1 MSKQPSAAKLA
12 GLVVVVLAL
21 LVGAAFAGYQ
31 RSAAAADGA
40 ETPSATVV
48 RGTIQSSVPADG
60 RVAVGQW
67 ELTFATNGTVEKVL
81 VSEGETVSAGDVLA
95 TLNSDKADAQVSQA
109 SASVSGARAK
119 LDGLLDLPRSQD
131 VAAKQALV
139 DAAESG
145 VLSAQEAY
153 DLLRAESAESTVSAL
168 ELQGKRAALA
178 SAESQLTVA
187 EANLTVAKT
196 PASAA
201 DVASARAALDQ
212 AQGGLSAAQSALADT
227 VIKAPGDGVV
237 LTIGVSEGQAS
248 SSASASGANQAS
260 AIVVAKLGENYLEGS
275 VDESDASAVK
285 VGMPVDILVD
295 ALDGRTVSG
304 TVTFVATTALVDP
317 SGLAT
322 FSIRAETD
330 EPIDELAAGMAVR
343 MQIITD
349 RVADVLVIPTVT
361 VSRAD
366 GKAVVS
372 VIGTDGVLSV
382 TLVELGRTDGKM
394 VEVKSGLDE
403 GQKIALSTKVVEK

>member
-1 MSKQPSAAKLA
+1 MSKKNSAAKLA
-12 GLVVVVLAL
+12 ALVVIALVL

-31 RSAAAADGA
+31 RTAAAADGA
-40 ETPSATVV
+40 DIPSATVV
-48 RGTIQSSVPADG
+48 SGTIQSSVPADG

-109 SASVSGARAK
+109 NAAVSAARAK
-119 LDGLLDLPRSQD
+119 LNGLLDLPRSED

-145 VLSAQEAY
+145 VQSAEESY
-153 DLLRAESAESTVSAL
+153 NLLRAESAESTVSAL
-168 ELQGKRAALA
+168 ELQSKRAAVTA
-178 SAESQLTVA
+178 AESQLAVA

-196 PASAA
+196 PASAT
-201 DVASARAALDQ
+201 DVAAARAALDQ
-212 AQGGLSAAQSALADT
+212 AEGGLSAAQSALADT
-227 VIKAPGDGVV
+227 VMKAPGDGVV
-237 LTIGVSEGQAS
+237 LTVGVSEGQAS
-248 SSASASGANQAS
+248 ASSSASGANQAS
-260 AIVVAKLGENYLEGS
+260 AIVVAKLDENYIEGT
-275 VDESDASAVK
+275 VDESDASAVE

-304 TVTFVATTALVDP
+304 TVTYVATAAQVDP

-322 FSIRAETD
+322 FSLRAETD
-330 EPIDELAAGMAVR
+330 EPVEGLAAGMAVR

-349 RVADVLVIPTVT
+349 RVSDVLVIPTVA

-366 GKAVVS
+366 GNAVVS
-372 VIGTDGVLSV
+372 VIGTDGALTV
-382 TLVELGRTDGKM
+382 TTVELGQTDGKM
-394 VEVKSGLDE
+394 VEVKSGLKE
-403 GQKIALSTKVVEK
+403 GQKIALSTKVAEK